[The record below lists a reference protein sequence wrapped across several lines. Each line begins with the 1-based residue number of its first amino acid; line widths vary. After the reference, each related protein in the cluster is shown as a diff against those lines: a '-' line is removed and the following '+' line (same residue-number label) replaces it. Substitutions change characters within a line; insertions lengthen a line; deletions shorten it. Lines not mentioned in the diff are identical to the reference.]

1 MNALVIYCHPRPESF
16 TAAVRDT
23 VVAALEAGGHAV
35 QVIDLYA
42 EGFDPVMS
50 ATERHGYHDEGP
62 NILPVRDHVD
72 RLSAAE
78 MVVFVYPTWWFG
90 LPAMLKGW
98 LERVLVPGFAFHM
111 PSEKKGSRPMLHK
124 IRRVVAVT
132 TCGATP
138 LTSWLMGQPGR
149 RTLLRG
155 FRSVCHP
162 FCRTQYLAL
171 YRMDTVSADARLKH
185 LERVRKTF
193 TKLGAAKRPTA
204 IPSDTCEI
212 G

>member
-1 MNALVIYCHPRPESF
+1 MNALVVYCHPRPQSF

-23 VVAALEAGGHAV
+23 VVQALEAGGHV
-35 QVIDLYA
+35 VKLIDLYG

-50 ATERHGYHDEGP
+50 AEERHGYHDEGP
-62 NILPVRDHVD
+62 NIVPVRDHVE
-72 RLSAAE
+72 RLGWAE

-98 LERVLVPGFAFHM
+98 LERVLVPGFAFQM
-111 PSEKKGSRPMLHK
+111 PDEKTGTRPLLQK
-124 IRRVVAVT
+124 IRRVVGVT

-162 FCRTQYLAL
+162 LCRTDYLAL
-171 YRMDTVSADARLKH
+171 YRMDTVSPED
-185 LERVRKTF
+185 RVRHLARVRRKILSLRV
-193 TKLGAAKRPTA
+193 KKPKG
-204 IPSDTCEI
+204 
-212 G
+212 